1 MALISI
7 GFIFSNFVL
16 QALFFSFCF
25 EDKKVLFLARVN
37 VVTEYTLSAQSFI
50 YAGLVA
56 LSLVHSWAT

>member
-7 GFIFSNFVL
+7 GFTFSNFVV

-25 EDKKVLFLARVN
+25 EGKKVLFLARVN
-37 VVTEYTLSAQSFI
+37 VVTEYTSSAQSFI
-50 YAGLVA
+50 YAGLVT